1 MTRRDFLGSAFAALG
16 FAALPGGL
24 FAVPRGWKPPKTPN
38 LVFGA
43 LSDTHLQVNYDG
55 VNPHGRFPLKHLR
68 KALEYFKR
76 RNIDALVHCGDMA
89 HRGMVRELEFHQ
101 ELIDEVFGKG
111 RGPVKLFVAGNHE
124 WFGDGE
130 GFGGVCGRRLYPDAA
145 ERAKHTVCGDFPGHW
160 ERVFGELYEECW
172 HKEVK
177 GCHFFGHQWGVDEMK
192 FLEFV
197 KSEAAVSSLCGAQPF
212 FLLSHAYFHYRFCR
226 LLSKDYPRAIG
237 LFGHYHQSNADWR
250 TIYYDDLGGF
260 FPQMELGPC
269 RADGGLDMYGNLGS
283 TSESSFLTNRADAME
298 IVKSTPTPSRQG
310 MVVSVYDDMIVFERH
325 EFTDGGKIGPD
336 WVLPLMHE
344 TEKHPFSREE
354 LKKII
359 GEPQF
364 GKSVKL
370 KVESVKAKNGEDAVK
385 ILIPLADG
393 NPDSRVYAY
402 EVVVVGD
409 AGTPKLFKAVYAAGC
424 NMGIGHEPN
433 GGVTTLE
440 IPKDELP
447 PGKTLTVAVRPLTSL
462 GTYGRPLSTEFH
474 T

>member
-1 MTRRDFLGSAFAALG
+1 M
-16 FAALPGGL
+16 
-24 FAVPRGWKPPKTPN
+24 
-38 LVFGA
+38 
-43 LSDTHLQVNYDG
+43 
-55 VNPHGRFPLKHLR
+55 
-68 KALEYFKR
+68 
-76 RNIDALVHCGDMA
+76 
-89 HRGMVRELEFHQ
+89 
-101 ELIDEVFGKG
+101 
-111 RGPVKLFVAGNHE
+111 
-124 WFGDGE
+124 
-130 GFGGVCGRRLYPDAA
+130 
-145 ERAKHTVCGDFPGHW
+145 
-160 ERVFGELYEECW
+160 
-172 HKEVK
+172 K

-269 RADGGLDMYGNLGS
+269 RADGGLDMYGNLGG

-447 PGKTLTVAVRPLTSL
+447 PGKTLTVAVRPVSSL
-462 GTYGRPLSTEFH
+462 GSKGRAIGEVFKV
-474 T
+474 